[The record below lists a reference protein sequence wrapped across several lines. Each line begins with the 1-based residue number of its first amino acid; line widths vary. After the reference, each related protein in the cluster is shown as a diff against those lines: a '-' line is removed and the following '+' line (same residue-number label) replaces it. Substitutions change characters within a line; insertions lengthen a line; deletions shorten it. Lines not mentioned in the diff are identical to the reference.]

1 MSFANLLKVSTL
13 SLFFFLSI
21 NLTKAQISASLN
33 PVLTI
38 KDNTT
43 IVDHEENT
51 WLSVAETVLVPSKVD
66 KTTTLAYTLA
76 KSEKI
81 TIDLS
86 DTEGRIIK
94 KYTRNAKRNAGD
106 YKQKL
111 TLPFGL
117 PEGVYFLNI
126 ASASGKV
133 SVKVKHG

>member
-21 NLTKAQISASLN
+21 NLTKAQISASLD

-38 KDNTT
+38 EDNTT

>member
-13 SLFFFLSI
+13 FLIFILSA
-21 NLTKAQISASLN
+21 NYTEAQISASLD
-33 PVLTI
+33 PVFAI
-38 KDNTT
+38 ENTNT
-43 IVDHEENT
+43 IVDYEENA
-51 WLSVAETVLVPSKVD
+51 WLSVAETVLVPSKID

-111 TLPFGL
+111 RLPFGL
-117 PEGVYFLNI
+117 PEGVYYLNI
-126 ASASGKV
+126 ISASGKV